1 VVIERGRVASRRIVI
16 HARNMMVS
24 PLATF
29 VWQVDEAG
37 REIALLDVNLAH
49 SRPGMPLLAQSG
61 WQRRGPSEGS
71 AMPQMMGFS
80 HVDLTV
86 SDCERA
92 ATWWQDVLGFTL
104 VHQLVME
111 RSR

>member
-1 VVIERGRVASRRIVI
+1 MVIERGRLTSRRIVI
-16 HARNMMVS
+16 HARNMMVL

-49 SRPGMPLLAQSG
+49 SRPGMPLLAQSA
-61 WQRRGPSEGS
+61 WQRRCPSEGS
-71 AMPQMMGFS
+71 ATPQMMGFS

-86 SDCERA
+86 SECERA

-104 VHQLVME
+104 VHHLVME

>member
-1 VVIERGRVASRRIVI
+1 
-16 HARNMMVS
+16 
-24 PLATF
+24 
-29 VWQVDEAG
+29 
-37 REIALLDVNLAH
+37 
-49 SRPGMPLLAQSG
+49 
-61 WQRRGPSEGS
+61 
-71 AMPQMMGFS
+71 MPQMMGFS
-80 HVDLTV
+80 RVDLTV

>member
-1 VVIERGRVASRRIVI
+1 
-16 HARNMMVS
+16 
-24 PLATF
+24 
-29 VWQVDEAG
+29 
-37 REIALLDVNLAH
+37 
-49 SRPGMPLLAQSG
+49 
-61 WQRRGPSEGS
+61 
-71 AMPQMMGFS
+71 MPQMMGFS